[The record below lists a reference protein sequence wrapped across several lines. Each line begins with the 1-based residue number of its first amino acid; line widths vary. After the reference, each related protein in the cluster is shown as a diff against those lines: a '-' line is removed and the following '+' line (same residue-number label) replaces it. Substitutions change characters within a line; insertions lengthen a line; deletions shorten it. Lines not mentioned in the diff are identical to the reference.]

1 MVCEQLEVNWLVFTA
16 GTMGAGKGYVL
27 QWLND
32 QSLFPLDSFVLVDP
46 DRLREQLPET
56 CEYVR
61 RDPQTAGY
69 YTQKEVGYISE
80 VLTLHGLK
88 SGKNVLVDGSL
99 RDADWYVLY
108 TNTILYYTILLYTIL
123 LCIMYYIIIYYI
135 LYIIYYTHIFT
146 YYTIYDMM

>member
-99 RDADWYVLY
+99 RDADWYA
-108 TNTILYYTILLYTIL
+108 
-123 LCIMYYIIIYYI
+123 CIIYYYYNTIIFI
-135 LYIIYYTHIFT
+135 LYILTHVYTLCMI
-146 YYTIYDMM
+146 

>member
-32 QSLFPLDSFVLVDP
+32 QGLFPLDSFVLVDP

-56 CEYVR
+56 GEYVR

-99 RDADWYVLY
+99 RDADW
-108 TNTILYYTILLYTIL
+108 
-123 LCIMYYIIIYYI
+123 
-135 LYIIYYTHIFT
+135 
-146 YYTIYDMM
+146 